1 MNVAYLFRESNTVR
15 IPYYGFNDKLFKK
28 LSLLGGVWDAV
39 YHGFIFHLKIDY
51 EQIAELIDVVY
62 IISPG
67 QSNSYQLKIY
77 GFWERTWE
85 NNEDDSTSQQQDQIT
100 DSLNQFNHFVEN
112 RMLAEK
118 LSDDWILKMEA
129 ELRSRKYSIKT
140 SNSYIYYNRLLCRA
154 LQKIPEKITSFDV
167 TLFLAFMEKHQ
178 NYSASSL
185 NHAISAFKFF
195 YKNIIKKEI
204 VEEQKRPNNNKNLP
218 VVLSK
223 DEIDN
228 IINMEKNHK
237 HRLLLMLIYS
247 SGLRVSEVV
256 ALKKEH
262 IDLSRHVI
270 FIHLGKGRKD
280 RYTMLSE
287 KVSHFIKEYYKMY
300 DIEKWIFPGQNPH
313 KHLTIRS
320 AQSIFKKAIQRAE
333 IKKKVTVHGLRHSF
347 ATHLLENGTD
357 IRYIQSLLGHNSI
370 RTTERYTH
378 VAKRSILNIKSPF
391 DE

>member
-1 MNVAYLFRESNTVR
+1 MNVAYLFRENNAVR
-15 IPYYGFNDKLFKK
+15 IPYYGFNDRLFKEFTM
-28 LSLLGGVWDAV
+28 LGGVWDAV
-39 YHGFIFHLKIDY
+39 NHGFVFRGKI
-51 EQIAELIDVVY
+51 EPKQIAKLIDVVF
-62 IISPG
+62 IISPE
-67 QSNSYQLKIY
+67 QEVFQIL
-77 GFWERTWE
+77 GFWERTWD
-85 NNEDDSTSQQQDQIT
+85 NDEDDSMPPQQEPT
-100 DSLNQFNHFVEN
+100 TESLNQFERFIEN
-112 RMLAEK
+112 CKLAEK

-140 SNSYIYYNRLLCRA
+140 CNSYIYYNRLLCRT
-154 LQKIPEKITSFDV
+154 LQKIPEKITSFDI

-185 NHAISAFKFF
+185 NHAISAFKYFF
-195 YKNIIKKEI
+195 KNIIRKDIIED
-204 VEEQKRPNNNKNLP
+204 QKRPNNNKNLP

-223 DEIDN
+223 EEIDH
-228 IINMEKNHK
+228 IINTKKNHK
-237 HRLLLMLIYS
+237 HRLLIMLIYS
-247 SGLRVSEVV
+247 SGLRISEVV

-262 IDLSRHVI
+262 IDLSRQVI

-287 KVSHFIKEYYKMY
+287 KVSHFINEYYKMY
-300 DIEKWIFPGQNPH
+300 NIEKWIFPGQNPH
-313 KHLTIRS
+313 KHLSIRS
-320 AQSIFKKAIQRAE
+320 VQSIFEKAVRHAG

-378 VAKRSILNIKSPF
+378 VAKRNILKIKSPF